1 MKLLIVESPAK
12 AKTIKNYLDHEY
24 DVVASIGHFRDLPQ
38 SGIGIDEKNDFYVKK
53 WEIDKKKIDPVLSSI
68 KKSNEIFL
76 ALDPDREGELIAW
89 HLVEVCKEKN
99 IYNNKDFKRIEFSA
113 VRKEDILSALQKP
126 RKINHNLVYAAIT
139 RRFLD
144 RFFGY
149 KISPITKRRTVFGTS
164 AGRVQS
170 PALKILAEKEKEV
183 DEFTPK
189 EFWEVSVELKTE
201 INETLKCSIVE
212 VNNKKIDKLFF
223 SNKKMADNIKETILL
238 ESFFVSDF
246 VTKEKRR
253 NPYSPFSNS
262 LLLQDSSSK
271 LGFSPKYTNKLA
283 QELKDGIG
291 NFGALISYH
300 RTDSNVM
307 NKGEIKKLRNQID
320 MIYGKQFISEK
331 EILYKEKS
339 KFVQQGHEAVTPTDF
354 NNKPE
359 NVKKFLSDDQFKLYD
374 LIWKRTFASQMAQSI
389 NLETIIFIQSKNLK
403 LKAVGS
409 ILKFKGFKE
418 VYNFVDNTDDV
429 QRLPQISKNQH
440 LVLTNA
446 EIKQNF
452 TKPPNRYS
460 EAGLIKKLE
469 ELGIGR
475 PSTYVSIFTKLIER
489 NYVEIKNKALIP
501 TSKGKVLSKFLD
513 GFFNRFV
520 DYKFTADLEGQLDL
534 ITESKLDWK
543 ETLNDF
549 LKTLNQ
555 TVNEVE
561 QKSISEVID
570 KINQTS
576 PEILKEKKCPKCS
589 DGSLTIKFAFS
600 GPFVGCSNF
609 SKSNGGCKYSFPLGV
624 DEKNK
629 DLFGEG
635 ISLGFH
641 PENKKEIVIKSGR
654 YGRYL
659 ELKND
664 SDKPKRVGIP
674 KNIKIE
680 DLDLQMASKFLDLPR
695 SVGFHPETKKEII
708 ASIGPYGP
716 YLKHNNKFIS
726 LKDDSVTEIGINRSV
741 ELIDQKIKETKE
753 ILVGVEPLSKKQII
767 IKKGIK
773 GRSDYI
779 IFEKKNYG
787 LPENLK
793 PEEVS
798 IEIALKIIDE
808 KKKRKAK

>member
-12 AKTIKNYLDHEY
+12 AKTIKNYLNHEY

-38 SGIGIDEKNDFYVKK
+38 SGIGIDEKNDFFVKK
-53 WEIDKKKIDPVLSSI
+53 WEVDKKKIDPVLSSI

-89 HLVEVCKEKN
+89 HLVEICKEKN
-99 IYNNKDFKRIEFSA
+99 IYANKEFKRIEFSA
-113 VRKEDILSALQKP
+113 VRKEDVVSALKKP
-126 RKINHNLVYAAIT
+126 REINYNLVYAAIT

-170 PALKILAEKEKEV
+170 PALKILAEKEKQI
-183 DEFTPK
+183 DEFIPK
-189 EFWEVSVELKTE
+189 EFWEISVELQNNA
-201 INETLKCSIVE
+201 NESFRCTILE
-212 VNNKKIDKLFF
+212 VDNERIDKLFF
-223 SNKKMADNIKETILL
+223 HNEKTASDIKKLILS
-238 ESFFVSDF
+238 ESFYISDF
-246 VTKEKRR
+246 FTKEKKR

-262 LLLQDSSSK
+262 LLLQDASSK
-271 LGFSPKYTNKLA
+271 LGFSPRHTNKLA

-291 NFGALISYH
+291 NLGALISYH

-307 NKGEIKKLRNQID
+307 NKGEIEKLRKKID
-320 MIYGKQFISEK
+320 SIYGEK
-331 EILYKEKS
+331 MLSTNEILYKEKS

-354 NNKPE
+354 NNNPEKMKP
-359 NVKKFLSDDQFKLYD
+359 FLSNDQLKLYD
-374 LIWKRTFASQMAQSI
+374 LIWKRTFASQMSQSI
-389 NLETIIFIQSKNLK
+389 NLETTVIIQSKKFK
-403 LKAVGS
+403 LKALGN

-418 VYNFVDNTDDV
+418 VYNFLDNTDES
-429 QRLPQISKNQH
+429 QELPQISKNEP
-440 LVLTNA
+440 LSLKNVET
-446 EIKQNF
+446 KQNF

-475 PSTYVSIFTKLIER
+475 PSTYVSIFTKLVER
-489 NYVEIKNKALIP
+489 NYVEIKNKALTP

-543 ETLNDF
+543 ETLNEF
-549 LKTLNQ
+549 LRTLNK
-555 TVNEVE
+555 TVDEVE

-570 KINQTS
+570 KINEIS

-589 DGSLTIKFAFS
+589 NGNLTIKFAFS
-600 GPFVGCSNF
+600 GPFVGCTNF
-609 SKSNGGCKYSFPLGV
+609 SKNNDGCKYSFPLGV

-635 ISLGFH
+635 ISLGLH
-641 PENKKEIVIKSGR
+641 PKNNNEIVIKSGR

-659 ELKND
+659 ELKNND
-664 SDKPKRVGIP
+664 DKPKRVGVP

-680 DLDLQMASKFLDLPR
+680 DLDLQMACKFLNLPR
-695 SVGFHPETKKEII
+695 IIGLHPETKKDII

-716 YLKHNNKFIS
+716 YLKHDSKFIS
-726 LKDDSVTEIGINRSV
+726 LKDDNVTEIGINRAV
-741 ELIDQKIKETKE
+741 ELINEKIKEKKE
-753 ILVGVEPLSKKQII
+753 ILVGIEPSSKKQII

-779 IFEKKNYG
+779 SFNKKNYS

-793 PEEVS
+793 PDEIS

-808 KKKRKAK
+808 KKKKTK

>member
-1 MKLLIVESPAK
+1 
-12 AKTIKNYLDHEY
+12 
-24 DVVASIGHFRDLPQ
+24 
-38 SGIGIDEKNDFYVKK
+38 
-53 WEIDKKKIDPVLSSI
+53 
-68 KKSNEIFL
+68 
-76 ALDPDREGELIAW
+76 
-89 HLVEVCKEKN
+89 
-99 IYNNKDFKRIEFSA
+99 
-113 VRKEDILSALQKP
+113 
-126 RKINHNLVYAAIT
+126 
-139 RRFLD
+139 
-144 RFFGY
+144 
-149 KISPITKRRTVFGTS
+149 
-164 AGRVQS
+164 
-170 PALKILAEKEKEV
+170 
-183 DEFTPK
+183 
-189 EFWEVSVELKTE
+189 
-201 INETLKCSIVE
+201 
-212 VNNKKIDKLFF
+212 
-223 SNKKMADNIKETILL
+223 
-238 ESFFVSDF
+238 
-246 VTKEKRR
+246 
-253 NPYSPFSNS
+253 
-262 LLLQDSSSK
+262 
-271 LGFSPKYTNKLA
+271 
-283 QELKDGIG
+283 
-291 NFGALISYH
+291 
-300 RTDSNVM
+300 
-307 NKGEIKKLRNQID
+307 
-320 MIYGKQFISEK
+320 
-331 EILYKEKS
+331 
-339 KFVQQGHEAVTPTDF
+339 
-354 NNKPE
+354 
-359 NVKKFLSDDQFKLYD
+359 
-374 LIWKRTFASQMAQSI
+374 MAQSI
-389 NLETIIFIQSKNLK
+389 NLETIVFIQSKNLK
-403 LKAVGS
+403 LKAGGS

-418 VYNFVDNTDDV
+418 VYNFLDNTDDV
-429 QRLPQISKNQH
+429 QILPQISKNQP
-440 LVLTNA
+440 LVLKNI
-446 EIKQNF
+446 EVKQTF

-549 LKTLNQ
+549 LKTLNK

-570 KINQTS
+570 KINETS

-609 SKSNGGCKYSFPLGV
+609 SKNTDGCKYSFPLGV

-629 DLFGEG
+629 NLFGEG

-641 PENKKEIVIKSGR
+641 PESKKEIVIKSGR

-674 KNIKIE
+674 KNIQIE
-680 DLDLQMASKFLDLPR
+680 DVDLQMASKFLNLPR
-695 SVGFHPETKKEII
+695 SVGIHPETKKEII

-741 ELIDQKIKETKE
+741 ELINQKLKETKE
-753 ILVGVEPLSKKQII
+753 ILVGVDPLSKKQII

-779 IFEKKNYG
+779 IFEKKNYS

-793 PEEVS
+793 TEEVS

-808 KKKRKAK
+808 KKKKKAK

>member
-12 AKTIKNYLDHEY
+12 AKTIKNYLNHEY

-38 SGIGIDEKNDFYVKK
+38 SGIGIDEKNDFFVKK
-53 WEIDKKKIDPVLSSI
+53 WEVDKKKIDPVLSSI

-89 HLVEVCKEKN
+89 HLVEICKEKN
-99 IYNNKDFKRIEFSA
+99 IYANKEFKRIEFSA
-113 VRKEDILSALQKP
+113 VRKEDVVSALKKP
-126 RKINHNLVYAAIT
+126 REINYNLVYAAIT

-170 PALKILAEKEKEV
+170 PALKILAEKEKQI
-183 DEFTPK
+183 DEFIPK
-189 EFWEVSVELKTE
+189 EFWEISVELQNNA
-201 INETLKCSIVE
+201 NESFRCTILE
-212 VNNKKIDKLFF
+212 VDNERIDKLFF
-223 SNKKMADNIKETILL
+223 HNEKTASDIKKLILS
-238 ESFFVSDF
+238 ESFYISDF
-246 VTKEKRR
+246 FTKEKKR

-262 LLLQDSSSK
+262 LLLQDASSK
-271 LGFSPKYTNKLA
+271 LGFSPRHTNKLA

-291 NFGALISYH
+291 NLGALISYH

-307 NKGEIKKLRNQID
+307 NKGEIEKLRKKID
-320 MIYGKQFISEK
+320 SIYGEK
-331 EILYKEKS
+331 MLSTNEILYKEKS

-354 NNKPE
+354 NNNPEKMKP
-359 NVKKFLSDDQFKLYD
+359 FLSNDQLKLYD
-374 LIWKRTFASQMAQSI
+374 LIWKRTFASQMSQSI
-389 NLETIIFIQSKNLK
+389 NLETTVIIQSKKFK
-403 LKAVGS
+403 LKALGN

-418 VYNFVDNTDDV
+418 VYNFLDNTDES
-429 QRLPQISKNQH
+429 QELPQISKNEP
-440 LVLTNA
+440 LSLKNVET
-446 EIKQNF
+446 KQNF

-475 PSTYVSIFTKLIER
+475 PSTYVSIFTKLVER
-489 NYVEIKNKALIP
+489 NYVEIKNKALTP

-543 ETLNDF
+543 ETLNEF
-549 LKTLNQ
+549 LRTLNK
-555 TVNEVE
+555 TVDEVE

-570 KINQTS
+570 KINEIS

-589 DGSLTIKFAFS
+589 DGNLTIKFAFS
-600 GPFVGCSNF
+600 GPFVGCTNF
-609 SKSNGGCKYSFPLGV
+609 SKNNDGCKYSFPLGV

-635 ISLGFH
+635 ISLGLH
-641 PENKKEIVIKSGR
+641 PKNNNEIVIKSGR

-659 ELKND
+659 ELKNND
-664 SDKPKRVGIP
+664 DKPKRVGVP

-680 DLDLQMASKFLDLPR
+680 DLDLQMACKFLNLPR
-695 SVGFHPETKKEII
+695 IIGLHPETKKDII

-716 YLKHNNKFIS
+716 YLKHDSKFIS
-726 LKDDSVTEIGINRSV
+726 LKDDNVTEIGINRAV
-741 ELIDQKIKETKE
+741 ELINEKIKEKKE
-753 ILVGVEPLSKKQII
+753 ILVGIEPSSKKQII

-779 IFEKKNYG
+779 SFNKKNYS

-793 PEEVS
+793 PDEIS

-808 KKKRKAK
+808 KKKKTK